1 MLDDVLSL
9 RPTPTE
15 GFRVKTRRPR
25 VGISSCLLGD
35 EVRWNGGHERH
46 AFLADVLGARVEWVR
61 VCPEIEIGLG
71 VPREAIAFVRAGE
84 RLDLIGAETGRDVGR
99 TMRPWAADKAAAL
112 GDASLCGYVLKAR
125 SPSCGLAGARVYE
138 TLADL
143 RADGPFERGPRGLF
157 AEALVAAHPGLP
169 IVDEG
174 AFDDRAGR
182 EHFVERVF
190 AHSRLREM
198 EDLAEFHARHELQ
211 IVSHS
216 AEARRRLDALEA
228 EGRREEYR
236 VAFAAALAVPPTRE
250 RHVGT
255 LRRAW
260 NRLEGR
266 LGDAARGRIE
276 AAIRGYEA
284 ERGEL
289 DAARALLAAAAHEVG
304 DAVLAGQMY
313 LEPDALELEI
323 RSLA

>member
-1 MLDDVLSL
+1 
-9 RPTPTE
+9 
-15 GFRVKTRRPR
+15 

-61 VCPEIEIGLG
+61 VCPEVEIGLG
-71 VPREAIAFVRAGE
+71 VPREPIAFVRAGE
-84 RLDLIGAETGRDVGR
+84 RLVLMGAESGRTLGD
-99 TMRPWAADKAAAL
+99 TMRPWAAEKAAAL
-112 GDASLCGYVLKAR
+112 ADAALCGWVLKAR
-125 SPSCGLAGARVYE
+125 SPSCGLGGARVYA

-169 IVDEG
+169 IVEEG
-174 AFDDRAGR
+174 ALDDRGGR

-211 IVSHS
+211 IVAHS
-216 AEARRRLDALEA
+216 AEARRRLDALAA
-228 EGRREEYR
+228 EGCREEY
-236 VAFAAALAVPPTRE
+236 AAGFAAALAVPATRE

-260 NRLEGR
+260 NRLEER
-266 LGDAARGRIE
+266 LGDAPRRAIE
-276 AAIRGYEA
+276 AAIRRYA
-284 ERGEL
+284 EGQGEL
-289 DAARALLAAAAHEVG
+289 DSARALLAAAAREIGDPVLVG
-304 DAVLAGQMY
+304 QTY

-323 RSLA
+323 RALA